1 MASLPHQPMYKSNRN
16 YSDSRCAK

>member
-16 YSDSRCAK
+16 YPDSRRAK